1 MTLHLSKEEFNKEIK
16 RLHNRIN
23 LLTKHV
29 AKQNEE
35 IENLKTL
42 HEEEI
47 QDLKIKHRLEK
58 AKNEIIEDIERE
70 TYLETKN

>member
-23 LLTKHV
+23 FLTRHV

-35 IENLKTL
+35 IENLKIKNRLL
-42 HEEEI
+42 H
-47 QDLKIKHRLEK
+47 
-58 AKNEIIEDIERE
+58 AKNELLEDFETE
-70 TYLETKN
+70 TYLENKN

>member
-35 IENLKTL
+35 IDNLK
-42 HEEEI
+42 I
-47 QDLKIKHRLEK
+47 INRLLK
-58 AKNEIIEDIERE
+58 AKNEVYTDRQLEDH
-70 TYLETKN
+70 LQNKN

>member
-35 IENLKTL
+35 IN
-42 HEEEI
+42 
-47 QDLKIKHRLEK
+47 DLKIKNRLLH
-58 AKNEIIEDIERE
+58 AKNEVLEDRE
-70 TYLETKN
+70 IQTYLETKN

>member
-23 LLTKHV
+23 FLTKHV

-35 IENLKTL
+35 IK
-42 HEEEI
+42 
-47 QDLKIKHRLEK
+47 DLKIENRLLY
-58 AKNEIIEDIERE
+58 AKNEVYEDRE
-70 TYLETKN
+70 IQTYIETKN

>member
-1 MTLHLSKEEFNKEIK
+1 MILHLSKEQFNKEIK

-35 IENLKTL
+35 IENLK
-42 HEEEI
+42 I
-47 QDLKIKHRLEK
+47 INRLLK
-58 AKNEIIEDIERE
+58 AKNEVYTDRQLEDH
-70 TYLETKN
+70 LQNKN

>member
-1 MTLHLSKEEFNKEIK
+1 MTLHLSKEEFNKEIQ

-35 IENLKTL
+35 IENLK
-42 HEEEI
+42 I
-47 QDLKIKHRLEK
+47 INRLLK
-58 AKNEIIEDIERE
+58 AKNEVYTDRQLEDH
-70 TYLETKN
+70 LQNKN

>member
-29 AKQNEE
+29 AKQN
-35 IENLKTL
+35 
-42 HEEEI
+42 
-47 QDLKIKHRLEK
+47 
-58 AKNEIIEDIERE
+58 KNTEP
-70 TYLETKN
+70 KNYSRRRNSRP